1 MLGLEVRV
9 RVDLATA
16 HPAFGRFASIIYH
29 LNLRFLLFVHSY
41 AGKLSYRP
49 ATYEA
54 KGWG

>member
-16 HPAFGRFASIIYH
+16 LPSFGRFASIIYH

-41 AGKLSYRP
+41 AGKLSYKS

>member
-9 RVDLATA
+9 RVDLG
-16 HPAFGRFASIIYH
+16 HSPPSFGRFASIIYH